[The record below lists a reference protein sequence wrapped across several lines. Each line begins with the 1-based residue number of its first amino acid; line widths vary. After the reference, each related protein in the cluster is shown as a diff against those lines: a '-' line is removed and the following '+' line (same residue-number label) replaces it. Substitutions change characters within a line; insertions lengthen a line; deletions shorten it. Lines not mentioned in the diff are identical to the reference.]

1 MHTFRSRTK
10 IVVTL
15 GPASSNEEVLQSLIR
30 EGVDVFRLN
39 FSHGDYA
46 QHLENIEKI
55 KRLRADQTRN
65 IAIMGDL
72 QGPKIR
78 VGEIIDEPVHLKEG
92 NRIELTS
99 EAVPGTAERVQ
110 VRYPALARELKPGES
125 ILIDD
130 GKIKLEVLE
139 TDGEQRLQCRIVYGG
154 PLYSRK
160 GVNLPDSNL
169 SLPSL
174 TEKDVQDAH
183 FMMDNDI
190 DWIALS
196 FVRKKEDVLQ
206 LKALIAAKGKMAKV
220 IAKIEKPEAVRKM
233 DQIIEVADGVMV
245 ARGDLGVEMPFDQIP
260 LIQKQIVQKCLLK
273 AKPVI
278 IATQMLES
286 MIENFRPTRAE
297 ANDVAN
303 AVLDGADALML
314 SGETSVGRFP
324 VEAARSMQK
333 IISYTEANA
342 YAFHKGQQPE
352 PSDPDFLPKSIAF
365 HAQKMAEQ
373 SNARAIISFTHTGFT
388 VLQVSRYRPRAR
400 FFAFTDCEVIRRQLA
415 LVWGAEAFTFE
426 MGLSSDNFFDATDTF
441 LIKNS
446 YAAPEDIVVHIGSIP
461 VSEKMGTNMIKLSRI
476 GKGIIASSGQD

>member
-1 MHTFRSRTK
+1 M
-10 IVVTL
+10 VTL
-15 GPASSNEEVLQSLIR
+15 GPACSGEDILSSLIR

-55 KRLRADQTRN
+55 KRLTAAQTRN

-78 VGEIIDEPVHLKEG
+78 VGEIQHPPLLLEEG
-92 NRIELTS
+92 SLITLTT
-99 EAVPGTAERVQ
+99 EAVPGSTEKVQ
-110 VRYPALARELKPGES
+110 VKYPALAREVKPGEN

-139 TDGEQRLQCRIVYGG
+139 TDGDKQLQCRIIYGG
-154 PLYSRK
+154 ELYARK
-160 GVNLPDSNL
+160 GVNLPDSHL

-174 TEKDVQDAH
+174 TEKDLNDVA
-183 FMMDNDI
+183 FMLEQGV

-206 LKALIAAKGKMAKV
+206 LKALIAERGALTRV
-220 IAKIEKPEAVRKM
+220 VAKIEKPEAVRNI
-233 DQIIEVADGVMV
+233 DTILEVADGIMV

-303 AVLDGADALML
+303 AVLDGADAVML

-324 VEAARSMQK
+324 VEAARSMQM
-333 IISYTEANA
+333 IITYTEANA
-342 YAFHKGQQPE
+342 YAFHKGRQPE
-352 PSDPDFLPKSIAF
+352 PSDPDFLPKSIAYN
-365 HAQKMAEQ
+365 AQKVAEQ
-373 SNARAIISFTHTGFT
+373 SKARAIISFTHTGFT
-388 VLQVSRYRPRAR
+388 VLQVSRYRPKAR
-400 FFAFTDCEVIRRQLA
+400 FFAFTESEVIRRQLA
-415 LVWGAEAFTFE
+415 LVWGVEAFTFE
-426 MGLSSDNFFDATDTF
+426 MGQSTDHFFDATDNY
-441 LIKNS
+441 LITNG
-446 YAAPEDIVVHIGSIP
+446 YIQEEDIVVHIGSLP
-461 VSEKMGTNMIKLSRI
+461 VSQKKGTNMIKLSRI
-476 GKGIIASSGQD
+476 EKGIQGIVNNL